1 MSTSSLHIFGI
12 RHHGQGSAKRL
23 QAALRQLQPD
33 CIVIEAPQDAEKMIE
48 YAAHPDMR
56 TPLAICVYAPKDF
69 QRVTYYPFASF
80 SPEWLAI
87 QYALTQDVE
96 VRFMDLPMNMQYALD
111 GLEYDRLKELLKS
124 QQTTDQ
130 SIVRDPLGHLARLA
144 GYEDSERWW
153 DVTFEQASEQ
163 AVFETI
169 LEMMTELRGG
179 LGRLE
184 SAETLR
190 REAFMRKVIRK
201 AHKDGFE
208 RIAVVCGAWHSPV
221 LSNLTPFPQSKDNAL
236 LKGIKKVKTAATWI
250 PWTDE
255 RLATQSGYGAGIV
268 SPAWYRILFQ
278 NSKEESSHWMIRA
291 TRLLRRKDIEVSAA
305 HAVEG
310 VRLANTLAAM
320 RELSLPGLE
329 ELKEAAITVLC
340 EGSEVQ
346 WQLIEQAA
354 IVGERV
360 GRITKNV
367 PQVPLQK
374 DLDQALKSSRLNKYW
389 GISGTHWL
397 KGTKANPR
405 GGIDLREEKDREKS
419 YLLHRLQILDILWGS
434 REAKGEY
441 DKGDF
446 KEYWKLKWKPDF
458 AIKVIEASVWGST
471 IVTAAE
477 QKMCHQVQQL
487 TQLDALIRQL
497 ELALYADLPNALQL
511 ILQQIQAVSAEA
523 QDVVALMD
531 ALLPT
536 IRISRYGSTR
546 QLNQLSIDQLI
557 ESLIP
562 RICVGLPN
570 TCINIS
576 EELALTMS
584 EKIRATQSAIHL
596 LPDTTF
602 RAQWYTTLT
611 QIVRMNDNVA
621 GHTHGTV
628 TRLLFE
634 RKQLALEEIQRG
646 MSYQFSIGSESQRT
660 AQWLEG
666 FLQGSGLVL
675 LHYPNLWKIL
685 DEWLIALDEGQ
696 FEAIVPLLRRAFSQ
710 FSPVERRKMMERAR
724 QQEQQSTESTLL
736 PQSQQSEVAEA
747 VGLILGWRA
756 VEE

>member
-1 MSTSSLHIFGI
+1 MSTSTLHLFGI

-23 QAALRQLQPD
+23 QSALHDLQPD
-33 CIVIEAPQDAEKMIE
+33 CILIEAPQDAERMIE

-56 TPLAICVYAPKDF
+56 TPLAICIYEPKDF
-69 QRVTYYPFASF
+69 NRVTYYPFASF

-87 QYALTQDVE
+87 QYALEHDIE
-96 VRFMDLPMNMQYALD
+96 VRFMDLPMSMQYALD
-111 GLEYDRLKELLKS
+111 TLEHDQLKTLLET

-130 SIVRDPLGHLARLA
+130 KVVRDPIGHLARLA

-153 DVTFEQASEQ
+153 GSTFEQYSEQ

-169 LEMMTELRGG
+169 LDMMTELRGG

-201 AHKDGFE
+201 AQKDKFE
-208 RIAVVCGAWHSPV
+208 RIAVVCGAWHAPV
-221 LSNLTPFPQSKDNAL
+221 LSTLKRFPAAKDNAL
-236 LKGIKKVKTAATWI
+236 LRGIKKVKTAATWV

-255 RLATQSGYGAGIV
+255 RLARQSGYGAGIV
-268 SPAWYRILFQ
+268 SPAWYRILFRHT
-278 NSKEESSHWMIRA
+278 KEESSHWMIRA
-291 TRLLRRKDIEVSAA
+291 TRLLRRKEIEVSAA

-320 RELSLPGLE
+320 RNLSIPGLE
-329 ELKEAAITVLC
+329 ELKAAAVTVLC
-340 EGSEVQ
+340 EGSEAQ
-346 WQLIEQAA
+346 WQLIEQSA

-360 GRITKNV
+360 GQVAATI

-374 DLDQALKSSRLNKYW
+374 DIDKALKSSRLNKYW
-389 GISGTHWL
+389 GISGTHWV

-419 YLLHRLQILDILWGS
+419 YLLHRFQILNILWGS
-434 REAKGEY
+434 REAKGKY

-458 AIKVIEASVWGST
+458 PITVINASVWGST
-471 IVTAAE
+471 IASAAA
-477 QKMCHQVQQL
+477 QKVKHDVQQL
-487 TQLDALIRQL
+487 TQLDELMQQL
-497 ELALYADLPNALQL
+497 ELALYADLPEAIELLLQRVRA
-511 ILQQIQAVSAEA
+511 ISAEA

-536 IRISRYGSTR
+536 IRINRYGSTR
-546 QLNQLSIDQLI
+546 RLNQLSIDQLI
-557 ESLIP
+557 EELIP

-570 TCINIS
+570 ACVNIS
-576 EELALTMS
+576 EELSLTIS
-584 EKIRATQSAIHL
+584 EKIRATQTAIHL
-596 LPDTTF
+596 LPDATF
-602 RAQWYTTLT
+602 RQQWYVALSQT
-611 QIVRMNDNVA
+611 IAMNDLVA
-621 GHTHGTV
+621 AHTHGTI

-634 RKQLALEEIQRG
+634 RQQRVLEEIQKV
-646 MSYQFSIGSESQRT
+646 MSYQFSVGSEPQRA

-675 LHYPNLWKIL
+675 LHYPNLWNIL
-685 DEWLIALDEGQ
+685 DEWLMNLGDKQ
-696 FEAIVPLLRRAFSQ
+696 FKEIVPLLRRAFSN
-710 FSPVERRKMMERAR
+710 FSTMERRKMMEKVK
-724 QQEQQSTESTLL
+724 QMEQTTTTSTLL
-736 PQSQQSEVAEA
+736 PKAQQAEIA
-747 VGLILGWRA
+747 ETVGLILGWR
-756 VEE
+756 E